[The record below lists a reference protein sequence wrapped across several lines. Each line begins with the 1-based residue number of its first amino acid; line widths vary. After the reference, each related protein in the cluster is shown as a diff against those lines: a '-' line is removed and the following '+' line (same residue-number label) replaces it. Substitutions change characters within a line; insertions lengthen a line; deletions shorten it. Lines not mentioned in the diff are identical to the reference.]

1 MVWRPFYFANLV
13 IDPKNPDRLF
23 KPDFALIQSFDG
35 GKSFANTGGGT
46 HGDHH
51 VIWID
56 PTDTAH
62 VITGDDGGL
71 WQSYD
76 GGNKWWKQNNL
87 PVSQFY
93 HVSLDEA
100 DPFRVYGG
108 LQDNSSWVGDSA
120 YPGGVTNQRW
130 ENMNVANAIATVSSA
145 SGAPC
150 NGGNGGRCSGEAAIG
165 SP

>member
-13 IDPKNPDRLF
+13 VDPANPDRVF
-23 KPDFALIQSFDG
+23 KPDLRLIMSLDG
-35 GKSFANTGGGT
+35 GKSFANVGGGT

-56 PTDTAH
+56 PSNTQH

-93 HVSLDEA
+93 HVSLDDA
-100 DPFRVYGG
+100 DPFHVYGG
-108 LQDNSSWVGDSA
+108 L
-120 YPGGVTNQRW
+120 
-130 ENMNVANAIATVSSA
+130 
-145 SGAPC
+145 
-150 NGGNGGRCSGEAAIG
+150 
-165 SP
+165 